1 MACTATLTDRD
12 TVITCERTHDG
23 PDPSHVAE
31 FFGAVYTWEAGAA
44 EYRFPVH
51 PRRGECC
58 HGYPGGARWLTST

>member
-23 PDPSHVAE
+23 PDPTHMAE

-44 EYRFPVH
+44 EYRV
-51 PRRGECC
+51 RSILGKESTVTVTREVLRG
-58 HGYPGGARWLTST
+58 